1 MKINIANI
9 PDSGYKFKV
18 STQPEFNNNT
28 QKSAQKGNQLI
39 FIIIGII
46 ALIVLLVV
54 LLIVFVAF
62 NKKEDKKYKY
72 LSTSKIPAILDV
84 DEGGDDLI
92 AYTIANNS
100 GKYDILGIT
109 TVHTSYCVDNVT
121 DIWLRYLT
129 YMNFDAKVY
138 KGENHPLIRK
148 TEPTNFSNFYGMDFP
163 SPKKT
168 VESKSAVDFIYD
180 TIKNHKTKVTLFLLG
195 PQTNFAKV
203 LQRDKTI
210 INNVKE
216 IIIMGG

>member
-1 MKINIANI
+1 MT
-9 PDSGYKFKV
+9 YW
-18 STQPEFNNNT
+18 
-28 QKSAQKGNQLI
+28 
-39 FIIIGII
+39 
-46 ALIVLLVV
+46 
-54 LLIVFVAF
+54 
-62 NKKEDKKYKY
+62 
-72 LSTSKIPAILDV
+72 
-84 DEGGDDLI
+84 
-92 AYTIANNS
+92 AY
-100 GKYDILGIT
+100 
-109 TVHTSYCVDNVT
+109 TSYCVDNVT

-138 KGENHPLIRK
+138 KGENHPFLRK
-148 TEPTNFSNFYGMDFP
+148 TEPTNFSHFYGMDFP

-216 IIIMGG
+216 IIIMGGTRGKGNMFINPKAEYNVYQDADAASIVVFNSEQQLKSWELILLQIWN